1 MHRKVLHIVSLGLLA
16 LATVLMLAP
25 TVIPH
30 HHDGDTA
37 CFCADHCSHSCDSHS
52 HNHSTH
58 TDTEAPCTLSINYY
72 SSDIDRKDKII
83 ECITTEDNDDENHHP
98 HIVLCYSEHY
108 NYNDI
113 TTFYNPLPYDDI
125 YHIYHSHTGDIYG
138 LRAPPV
144 FS

>member
-16 LATVLMLAP
+16 LATLLMLAP

-30 HHDGDTA
+30 HHDGATA
-37 CFCADHCSHSCDSHS
+37 CFCANSCSHHCDSHS

-58 TDTEAPCTLSINYY
+58 TDTDAPCTLSINYY
-72 SSDIDRKDKII
+72 SSDIERKDKII
-83 ECITTEDNDDENHHP
+83 ESITIEDNDDENCHL
-98 HIVLCYSEHY
+98 HIGLCYLEHY
-108 NYNDI
+108 CYNII
-113 TTFYNPLPYDDI
+113 TTFYNPLPDDDI